1 MPFVSLKEPCLEKE
15 GPGWRRC
22 RSARSPAGQE
32 GEDPALGE
40 SAGTGKS
47 REPYLHSVLRT
58 LLCSLGLLLAGLAP
72 CRTLM
77 LMGLEG
83 SVASAPFSRLPRSHS
98 GGTPRV
104 GEEDWDG
111 EGCCSPCTT
120 SCFCSLVTLGVVYL
134 WVLGVQDPPKM
145 ESAEFRSQP
154 GRGSFLGEAESH
166 LSFQISEAL
175 PQGSLTVPSPP
186 SRSAPAARYPC
197 SGAAPLAGTLGLRGG
212 AEHSTGKA

>member
-1 MPFVSLKEPCLEKE
+1 MPFVSLKGPCLEKE
-15 GPGWRRC
+15 EPGWRRC
-22 RSARSPAGQE
+22 RSARSPAGQA

-40 SAGTGKS
+40 SAGTGRS

-104 GEEDWDG
+104 GEGDWDG
-111 EGCCSPCTT
+111 EGCCSSCTT

-134 WVLGVQDPPKM
+134 WVLGVQDLPKM

-186 SRSAPAARYPC
+186 SRSAPAARSPC